1 MLQRG
6 YGENETTAISS
17 RKKRSWRR
25 VEKGWERL
33 KLTHAIGQKRE
44 VVVITYNYDD
54 GFDERDEKNTN
65 KKKKL
70 QIKEES
76 TKRTKK
82 RRKSVV
88 YNIKSKEQRDR
99 GRR

>member
-33 KLTHAIGQKRE
+33 KLTHAIGQNRE
-44 VVVITYNYDD
+44 VFVITYMMMD
-54 GFDERDEKNTN
+54 
-65 KKKKL
+65 L
-70 QIKEES
+70 MKEMR
-76 TKRTKK
+76 KIRIRTKIADK
-82 RRKSVV
+82 GGK
-88 YNIKSKEQRDR
+88 Y
-99 GRR
+99 